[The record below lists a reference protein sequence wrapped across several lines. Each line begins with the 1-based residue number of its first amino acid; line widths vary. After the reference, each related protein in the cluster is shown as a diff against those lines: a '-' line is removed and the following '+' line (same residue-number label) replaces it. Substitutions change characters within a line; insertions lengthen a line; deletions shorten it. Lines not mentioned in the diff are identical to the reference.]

1 MQMAGSQPIGQVRAD
16 RRHAMARPGSSRW
29 ALVGVAVIAAAA
41 IIAVVVLAAPDW
53 LAPPDR
59 FPTAGE
65 AAKVQ
70 NEVRSTLLQGLGGG
84 VLLLGAY
91 LTWRQLQHNIHAT
104 HEQRELDRQ
113 GQLTQRFSTAIDQL
127 GNPELAVRLGG
138 IYTLARIARSS
149 SEDRTAIVEVLAAYV
164 RERAPWPPTRP
175 EQLPAGTSLS
185 DQVGVQGPASDVLA
199 AMIVLGE
206 IPRGELPVKAP
217 QLPDV
222 DLRKAL
228 LGDAAPPEYPIRGWL
243 NFEQATFA
251 RAHLEGTVLR
261 GARLAGAI
269 LDRACLAKAY
279 LPGADLRAARLIEAD
294 LHGADLRGA
303 CLAGA
308 KLQKANLTGADL
320 RGVDLRGAVVEDA
333 QLQLAITDGQSIPPG
348 PVKR

>member
-1 MQMAGSQPIGQVRAD
+1 MT
-16 RRHAMARPGSSRW
+16 RPGSSRW
-29 ALVGVAVIAAAA
+29 ALVGLAVIAVAG
-41 IIAVVVLAAPDW
+41 IIAVVVLGAPVW
-53 LAPPDR
+53 LAPGDR
-59 FPTAGE
+59 FPTGTE
-65 AAKVQ
+65 AVKVQ
-70 NEVRSTLLQGLGGG
+70 NEVRATLLQGLGGG

-91 LTWRQLQHNIHAT
+91 LTWRQLQHTIRAS

-127 GNPELAVRLGG
+127 GNPELAVRMGG

-149 SEDRTAIVEVLAAYV
+149 AEDRTAVVEVLAAYV

-175 EQLPAGTSLS
+175 EQLPADTPLS

-199 AMIVLGE
+199 AMIVVGE

-228 LGDAAPPEYPIRGWL
+228 LGDAVPAEFPIRGWL

-261 GARLAGAI
+261 GAHLAGAI

-279 LPGADLRAARLIEAD
+279 LPGADLRKARLVEAD

-308 KLQKANLTGADL
+308 KLQQADL
-320 RGVDLRGAVVEDA
+320 RGVDLRGADLRGAAIADA
-333 QLQLAITDGQSIPPG
+333 QLQSAITDGQTIPPG
-348 PVKR
+348 PVER

>member
-1 MQMAGSQPIGQVRAD
+1 
-16 RRHAMARPGSSRW
+16 MARPGFSRW
-29 ALVGVAVIAAAA
+29 ALVGLAVIAAAA
-41 IIAVVVLAAPDW
+41 IIVVVVVGAPVW

-59 FPTAGE
+59 FPTDAE
-65 AAKVQ
+65 AVRVQ
-70 NEVRSTLLQGLGGG
+70 NEVRATLLQGLGGG

-91 LTWRQLQHNIHAT
+91 LTWRQLQHNIRAS

-149 SEDRTAIVEVLAAYV
+149 PEDRTAIVEVLAAYV
-164 RERAPWPPTRP
+164 RERAPWPPTRAG
-175 EQLPAGTSLS
+175 QLPADTPLS

-199 AMIVLGE
+199 AMIVVGE
-206 IPRGELPVKAP
+206 LPRGELPVKAP

-228 LGDAAPPEYPIRGWL
+228 LGDAAPPQFPVRGWL

-269 LDRACLAKAY
+269 LWQARLAKAY
-279 LPGADLRAARLIEAD
+279 LPGADLREASLIEAD
-294 LHGADLRGA
+294 LKGADLRGA

-308 KLQKANLTGADL
+308 KLQKAELSGADL
-320 RGVDLRGAVVEDA
+320 RGADLRGATVEDA
-333 QLQLAITDGQSIPPG
+333 QLHNAITDGQTIPPG
-348 PVKR
+348 PVER